1 VIDDAVGF
9 VDVVD
14 GAIAQTTHG
23 RIIFFAGN
31 VVVRFIQQFHRA
43 VKTAGA
49 VHASID
55 RRVIVQILAVVNRG
69 AFDFFD
75 GLINLI
81 NGVLFFFV
89 HVMRGRQ
96 VFQMSTRVAQIGER
110 VQIGGMH
117 SRFFS
122 KT

>member
-1 VIDDAVGF
+1 VIDDVMGF
-9 VDVVD
+9 VDVVQ
-14 GAIAQTTHG
+14 GTVAKAAYS
-23 RIIFFAGN
+23 RIVFFAGD
-31 VVVRFIQQFHRA
+31 VIVRFIEQFHRA
-43 VKTAGA
+43 MKTAGA
-49 VHASID
+49 VHAGID

-69 AFDFFD
+69 VLDFFD

-89 HVMRGRQ
+89 HVMSGSQ
-96 VFQMSTRVAQIGER
+96 VLQMGTRVAQVGER
-110 VQIGGMH
+110 VQICGMH